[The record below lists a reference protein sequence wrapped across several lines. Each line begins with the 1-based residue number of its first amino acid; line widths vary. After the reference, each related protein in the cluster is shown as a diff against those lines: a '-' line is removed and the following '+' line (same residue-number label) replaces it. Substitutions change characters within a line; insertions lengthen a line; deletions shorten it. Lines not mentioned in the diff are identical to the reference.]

1 MDPFAE
7 KKKKT
12 GPSKKWTSQQLEEEL
27 KKFD

>member
-1 MDPFAE
+1 MDSLGD

-12 GPSKKWTSQQLEEEL
+12 GPSKKWTSQQIEEEL